1 MTRDGANKLALLLL
15 TLFISSIFL
24 FMIRS
29 FLMAIFLAGI
39 FSAMAHPFYK
49 RIEDWYGGRRVLASL
64 STLASILLVVILPL
78 GLLTGILTAQAIRI
92 GQAIAPWVQGQI
104 SQPGELQQLLSRIPF
119 YEKIASH
126 SDVIWSKGGELIGSL
141 SQVLIS
147 SLSAVTF
154 GTVSFVFMSFVM
166 LYTMFF
172 FLMDGDKLLYRI
184 LYYMPLNDQHER
196 RILEKFTSVTRA
208 TLKGTAV
215 IGVLQGGLAGVAFW
229 VIGIPNAVFW
239 GTIMTILSIIPGI
252 GTAIVWG
259 PAVVILAVGGSYLKA
274 IGLGM
279 FCALLVGSVDN
290 LLRPVLV
297 GKDTQMHEL
306 MIFFG
311 TLGGILMFGAMGI
324 IIGPIVAALFYVI
337 WDMYGIAFEN
347 ILPQV
352 EDIRSVEVSATAPEA
367 ECYGHCKEP
376 DAALEENTVEGSD
389 SL

>member
-1 MTRDGANKLALLLL
+1 MDRDSANRLALLLL
-15 TLFISSIFL
+15 TLFISLIFL

-39 FSAMAHPFYK
+39 FSAMAHPFYR
-49 RIEDWYGGRRVLASL
+49 RIEKWYGGRRILASL
-64 STLASILLVVILPL
+64 STIAFILLVVILPL

-92 GQAIAPWVQGQI
+92 GQAIAPWVQSQI
-104 SQPGELQQLLSRIPF
+104 SQPGELQQLLSHIPF
-119 YEKIASH
+119 YEKIAAH

-147 SLSAVTF
+147 SLSTVTL
-154 GTVSFVFMSFVM
+154 GTVSFIFMSFVM
-166 LYTMFF
+166 LYAMFF
-172 FLMDGDKLLYRI
+172 FLMDGDKLLYKI
-184 LYYMPLNDQHER
+184 LYYMPLNDRHER

-229 VIGIPNAVFW
+229 VVGIPNAVFW

-259 PAVVILAVGGSYLKA
+259 PAVIILAIGGSYVKA
-274 IGLGM
+274 AGLGI
-279 FCALLVGSVDN
+279 FCALLVGSIDN
-290 LLRPVLV
+290 LLRPMLV

-311 TLGGILMFGAMGI
+311 TLGGIIMFGAMGI

-352 EDIRSVEVSATAPEA
+352 EDVQPGGDPETASEDDGCGQVEN
-367 ECYGHCKEP
+367 G
-376 DAALEENTVEGSD
+376 DAALDGTPARAPASP
-389 SL
+389 